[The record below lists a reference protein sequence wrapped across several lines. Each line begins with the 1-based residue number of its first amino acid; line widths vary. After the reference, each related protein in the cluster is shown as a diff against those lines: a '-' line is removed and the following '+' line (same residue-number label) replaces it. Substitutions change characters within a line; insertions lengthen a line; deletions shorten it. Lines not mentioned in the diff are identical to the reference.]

1 MPLMSKLLHTEQVI
15 DLCGISKDD
24 VLRELCGAISL
35 LPQVTDPD
43 KLLAA
48 IKKREAMM
56 STGIGMGIAI
66 PHAKI
71 ESVTDLVIAVGRSQ
85 KGIDFQALDSKPV
98 HLVILMAAS
107 NTQGDEFLKLL
118 GRIGAFFISERHRD
132 RFLNAGSAKDIYLLF
147 QHMDEHA
154 KDREQH
160 AGES

>member
-1 MPLMSKLLHTEQVI
+1 MIEMSQLLSPEQVI
-15 DLCGISKDD
+15 DLTGKTKEE
-24 VLRELCGAISL
+24 VLRELCNVVST

-48 IKKREAMM
+48 IRKREAIM

-71 ESVTDLVIAVGRSQ
+71 ESVRDIAIAVGRSPE
-85 KGIDFQALDSKPV
+85 GIDFQALDGEPV

-118 GRIGAFFISERHRD
+118 GKIGSFFMSEKHRN
-132 RFLNAGSAKDIYLLF
+132 RFLNAVSAGDIYTLF
-147 QHMDEHA
+147 
-154 KDREQH
+154 
-160 AGES
+160 